1 MREASDR
8 DIEAHT
14 GSCKMDGETNA
25 LLDLSQ
31 SCQCYILQKRPV
43 TKLLGLRNWLNELV
57 FFPGHTRLPPVHVSL
72 IQVWIRCLLLHCFK
86 QLKMVLCQAR
96 LFDCFL
102 FSLIACI
109 PAALSLSSL
118 TDSKYSSSDVIS

>member
-14 GSCKMDGETNA
+14 GSCKMDGETNT

-57 FFPGHTRLPPVHVSL
+57 LFPGHTRLPPSMSGSFKYFL
-72 IQVWIRCLLLHCFK
+72 DLLEICRLLLHCSF
-86 QLKMVLCQAR
+86 
-96 LFDCFL
+96 
-102 FSLIACI
+102 I
-109 PAALSLSSL
+109 
-118 TDSKYSSSDVIS
+118 